1 MADLSRIPEGGFKP
15 KFHNGQLT
23 VLADTSNY
31 FAAAQNTRLVS
42 QAAADLIEFL
52 IAENVVKRE
61 DIHLVGFSLGG
72 QVVGQIGSRVSEK
85 LTRITDPSDAIYVN
99 VLHTSGIL
107 GFNDPCGTVDW
118 YPNSGRQQPGCG
130 IDLTGGCAHE
140 RAPDYFLEALLS
152 ETEFRGKKCTSWNDF
167 TSGICD
173 DNEVGVMS
181 YNTPETTTGVF
192 YLRTNSESPY
202 AQG

>member
-1 MADLSRIPEGGFKP
+1 MV
-15 KFHNGQLT
+15 NWT

-61 DIHLVGFSLGG
+61 DIHLVGFSLRNCLKC
-72 QVVGQIGSRVSEK
+72 VSHCPNFSSRASTTLFDVADLHNRK
-85 LTRITDPSDAIYVN
+85 IPQMLIYVN

-118 YPNSGRQQPGCG
+118 YP
-130 IDLTGGCAHE
+130 I
-140 RAPDYFLEALLS
+140 LEA
-152 ETEFRGKKCTSWNDF
+152 
-167 TSGICD
+167 
-173 DNEVGVMS
+173 
-181 YNTPETTTGVF
+181 TTWCG
-192 YLRTNSESPY
+192 S
-202 AQG
+202 